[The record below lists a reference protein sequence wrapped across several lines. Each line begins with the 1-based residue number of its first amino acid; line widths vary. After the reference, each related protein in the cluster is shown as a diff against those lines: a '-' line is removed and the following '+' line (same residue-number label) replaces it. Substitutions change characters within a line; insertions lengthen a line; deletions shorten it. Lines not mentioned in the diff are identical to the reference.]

1 MDELP
6 LVEIKKKKYSS
17 RQGKNSKKALRRLDT
32 HELCKE
38 ENPKKK
44 CNASK
49 TSLSNESMELE
60 SSVSQTGQTHYCEFR
75 RTFDD
80 SRNQQI
86 ENEIVEHKSE
96 YIFLLCCFKK
106 LTLQY

>member
-49 TSLSNESMELE
+49 TTLSNESIESE
-60 SSVSQTGQTHYCEFR
+60 SSVGRTGQTHCEFP

-86 ENEIVEHKSE
+86 ENEIVEHESK
-96 YIFLLCCFKK
+96 
-106 LTLQY
+106 

>member
-38 ENPKKK
+38 EKPTIKCKISKLHFLMNPLK
-44 CNASK
+44 
-49 TSLSNESMELE
+49 LE
-60 SSVSQTGQTHYCEFR
+60 SSGGQTGQTHHCEFS
-75 RTFDD
+75 TTMMIHQT
-80 SRNQQI
+80 SR
-86 ENEIVEHKSE
+86 
-96 YIFLLCCFKK
+96 
-106 LTLQY
+106 